1 MQKIKTITLAIL
13 ISTIMIMSTGAS
25 LTMLIPNVSAHT
37 PPWTYTTYAWASA
50 APNPCGVGQQML
62 IYGWL
67 DIAIPQ
73 ALLTNNARF
82 ANYQFTITQPNG
94 TVVTENFPYV
104 SDPTSSQYFTFTPT
118 SVGNYTVF
126 FSFPGQTN
134 TFGGTQQGDIYLPSN
149 ATISFTVTQNQAPTT
164 ASAPL
169 PTSYW
174 TRPIY
179 MENTNWIAVGSNWL
193 GGSAESN
200 YWQQNGAA
208 PNTAHIMWTKP
219 LEIGGLAGGTVTQQ
233 GDTAQAP
240 DYDAAYYSGF
250 SYNTRFGNPII
261 LNGVLYYQEPI
272 GESGSGGPEMAV
284 DLTTG
289 QVLWSSTTFY
299 PSMAQIDDVQT
310 PDQHGIVGGIL
321 WQVSG
326 TTWIGYNAF
335 TMQPIFNLTGVPT
348 GTQVYDN
355 NGDILKY
362 QFSYNT
368 ATKTGWLALWND
380 TAAIT
385 AYAPLYSANAGFPSA
400 AAESL
405 STPQQA
411 PSYTYNVTITADLTG
426 STAPAIVGVVPGETI
441 LGDSSSIAL
450 ASQPNPNANP
460 WTMWAL
466 SDVAGQQ
473 GSLIWKQNYAAP
485 PGNQTEMLCT
495 QPIDPVTNEWEM
507 QTLET
512 GQRYAYSLATG
523 NLVGVQVP
531 RH

>member
-1 MQKIKTITLAIL
+1 MLRQQILGEKEMQKIKKITLAIL

-37 PPWTYTTYAWASA
+37 PPWTYTTYAWAAA
-50 APNPCGVGQQML
+50 APNPCGVGKRMF

-94 TVVTENFPYV
+94 TIVTENFPYV

-250 SYNTRFGNPII
+250 SYQ
-261 LNGVLYYQEPI
+261 Y
-272 GESGSGGPEMAV
+272 
-284 DLTTG
+284 
-289 QVLWSSTTFY
+289 
-299 PSMAQIDDVQT
+299 
-310 PDQHGIVGGIL
+310 
-321 WQVSG
+321 
-326 TTWIGYNAF
+326 
-335 TMQPIFNLTGVPT
+335 
-348 GTQVYDN
+348 
-355 NGDILKY
+355 
-362 QFSYNT
+362 
-368 ATKTGWLALWND
+368 
-380 TAAIT
+380 
-385 AYAPLYSANAGFPSA
+385 
-400 AAESL
+400 
-405 STPQQA
+405 
-411 PSYTYNVTITADLTG
+411 
-426 STAPAIVGVVPGETI
+426 
-441 LGDSSSIAL
+441 
-450 ASQPNPNANP
+450 
-460 WTMWAL
+460 
-466 SDVAGQQ
+466 
-473 GSLIWKQNYAAP
+473 
-485 PGNQTEMLCT
+485 
-495 QPIDPVTNEWEM
+495 
-507 QTLET
+507 
-512 GQRYAYSLATG
+512 
-523 NLVGVQVP
+523 
-531 RH
+531 